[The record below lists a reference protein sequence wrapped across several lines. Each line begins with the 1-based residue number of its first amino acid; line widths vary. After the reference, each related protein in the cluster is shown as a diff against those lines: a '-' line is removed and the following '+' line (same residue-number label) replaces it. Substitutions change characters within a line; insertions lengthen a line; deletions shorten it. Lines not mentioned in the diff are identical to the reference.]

1 MQLLVGVVQNYA
13 WGDRRALPK
22 FLGVAPDAKPW
33 AEVWFGTHRGG
44 PSQIA
49 SSEGLQTLESDAGVL
64 SFLVKVIAA
73 AKPLSL
79 QTHPTSEQARAG
91 FAREN
96 SLGIALDDTVR
107 LYRDTSAKPELLIA
121 ITEFE
126 AICGFRSDKENLKM
140 CEQYDWRELA
150 KHLRD
155 DGLAQCVRWALTTGP
170 KTLPDKMPY
179 WAMQLADLYPSSGGV
194 LVALL
199 MHHVRV
205 RTGDALF
212 LGAGN
217 VHAYLRGEGVEVMS
231 SSDNVVR
238 AAFTQ
243 KHADI
248 EEFLNIADLA
258 PIAKP
263 SCAASR
269 SDDCAVQY
277 LVGTHEFGAQ
287 RIEVS
292 GPYTVTATHDIEIL
306 LCTSGDAG
314 AIRRGQAGILKRGE
328 TLQLSGSATV
338 FRTWGKN

>member
-1 MQLLVGVVQNYA
+1 MQLLVGVVQNFQ
-13 WGDRRALPK
+13 WGDRYSLPE
-22 FLGVAPDAKPW
+22 FLSVAPDAKPW
-33 AEVWFGTHRGG
+33 AELWFGTHRGG
-44 PSQIA
+44 PSQI
-49 SSEGLQTLESDAGVL
+49 ETHNGLKTLESDAGVL

-79 QTHPTSEQARAG
+79 QTHPTGEQAAAG

-96 SLGIALDDTVR
+96 SLGIALDDFKR

-126 AICGFRSDKENLKM
+126 AICGFRGDKENLMM
-140 CEQYDWRELA
+140 CEQYEWHELA
-150 KHLRD
+150 RHLRD
-155 DGLAQCVRWALTTGP
+155 DGLAQCVRWALTSGP
-170 KTLPDKMPY
+170 QSLPDKMPY
-179 WAMQLADLYPSSGGV
+179 WAMQLAEMYPSSGGV

-205 RTGDALF
+205 RPGEALY

-243 KHADI
+243 KHVDI
-248 EEFLNIADLA
+248 EEFLQIADLSS
-258 PIAKP
+258 IAKP
-263 SCAASR
+263 LCAATR
-269 SDDCAVQY
+269 IDDCASQY
-277 LVGTHEFGAQ
+277 LVDTHDFGAQ

-292 GPYTVTATHDIEIL
+292 GQYAVTATHDVEIL

-328 TLQLSGSATV
+328 TLQLSGAATL

>member
-13 WGDRRALPK
+13 WGDRYALPK

-44 PSQIA
+44 PSQVA
-49 SSEGLQTLESDAGVL
+49 SSGGLQTLESDAGVL

-96 SLGIALDDTVR
+96 SLGITLDDPVR
-107 LYRDTSAKPELLIA
+107 LYRDSSAKPELLIA

-126 AICGFRSDKENLKM
+126 AICGFRSDKENLNM
-140 CEQYDWRELA
+140 CNRYDWHELA

-155 DGLAQCVRWALTTGP
+155 DGLAQCVRWALTSGP
-170 KTLPDKMPY
+170 RTLPDKMPY

-205 RTGDALF
+205 RPGDALY

-248 EEFLNIADLA
+248 EEFLNIADLS

-269 SDDCAVQY
+269 VDDCASQY
-277 LVGTHEFGAQ
+277 LVGTQDFGAQ
-287 RIEVS
+287 RIKVS
-292 GPYTVTATHDIEIL
+292 RQYTVTATHDIEIL

-314 AIRRGQAGILKRGE
+314 AIRRGEAGILKRGE
-328 TLQLSGSATV
+328 TLQLNGDATV
-338 FRTWGKN
+338 FKAWGKS

>member
-1 MQLLVGVVQNYA
+1 MQLLVGVVQHYE
-13 WGDRRALPK
+13 WGDRYALPK
-22 FLGVAPDAKPW
+22 FLDLSPDAKPW
-33 AEVWFGTHRGG
+33 AELWFGTHRGG
-44 PSQIA
+44 PSRIA
-49 SSEGLQTLESDAGVL
+49 SSEGSRALESEVGAL
-64 SFLVKVIAA
+64 SFLVKVITT

-79 QTHPTSEQARAG
+79 QTHPTSEQAKAG

-96 SLGIALDDTVR
+96 ALGIAPDDHKR
-107 LYRDTSAKPELLIA
+107 LYRDSSDKPELLIA

-126 AICGFRSDKENLKM
+126 ALCGFKSDRENIKM
-140 CEQYDWRELA
+140 CEQYDWHELA

-155 DGLAQCVRWALTTGP
+155 DGLAKCVRWALTSGP
-170 KTLPDKMPY
+170 KVLPEQMPY
-179 WAMQLADLYPSSGGV
+179 WAMQLAEMYPSSGGV

-205 RTGDALF
+205 RPGDALY

-243 KHADI
+243 KHFDI
-248 EEFLNIADLA
+248 EEFLNIADLS
-258 PIAKP
+258 PIDKP
-263 SCAASR
+263 LCASTRVDACAS
-269 SDDCAVQY
+269 QY

-287 RIEVS
+287 RIDVR
-292 GPYTVTATHDIEIL
+292 GQYAVIATHDAEIL

-314 AIRRGQAGILKRGE
+314 SIRRGEAGVIKRGE
-328 TLQLSGSATV
+328 TLQLSGEATV
-338 FRTWGKN
+338 FRTWGKS

>member
-1 MQLLVGVVQNYA
+1 MQLLVGVVQNYE
-13 WGDRRALPK
+13 WGDRYALPK
-22 FLGVAPDAKPW
+22 FLGVAPDSKPW
-33 AEVWFGTHRGG
+33 AELWFGTHRGG

-49 SSEGLQTLESDAGVL
+49 SSVGLQTLESDAGPL
-64 SFLVKVIAA
+64 SFLVKVIVA

-79 QTHPTSEQARAG
+79 QTHPTSEQAVAG

-96 SLGIALDDTVR
+96 SLGVALDDNKR
-107 LYRDTSAKPELLIA
+107 LYRDSSAKPELLVA
-121 ITEFE
+121 LTEFE
-126 AICGFRSDKENLKM
+126 AICGFRSDEENLKI
-140 CEQYDWRELA
+140 CEEYEWHELA

-155 DGLAQCVRWALTTGP
+155 DGLAQCVRWALTSGP
-170 KTLPDKMPY
+170 KTLPGKMPY
-179 WAMQLADLYPSSGGV
+179 WAMQLAEMYPSSGGV

-205 RTGDALF
+205 RPGDALY

-231 SSDNVVR
+231 ASDNVVR

-248 EEFLNIADLA
+248 EEFLSIADLS

-263 SCAASR
+263 LRAATR
-269 SDDCAVQY
+269 VDDCTSQY
-277 LVGTHEFGAQ
+277 QVGTQAFGAQ
-287 RIEVS
+287 RIEVR
-292 GPYTVTATHDIEIL
+292 GQYTVIATHDIEIL

-314 AIRRGQAGILKRGE
+314 AIKRGQAGVIKRGE
-328 TLQLSGSATV
+328 TLYLSGDATV
-338 FRTWGKN
+338 FRTWGKS

>member
-1 MQLLVGVVQNYA
+1 MHHLLGVVQNYE
-13 WGDRRALPK
+13 WGDRYALPK
-22 FLGVAPDAKPW
+22 FLGVAPDSKPW

-44 PSQIA
+44 PSQIST
-49 SSEGLQTLESDAGVL
+49 SSGPQTLESDAGAL

-79 QTHPTSEQARAG
+79 QTHPTDEQARAG
-91 FAREN
+91 FANEN
-96 SLGIALDDTVR
+96 ARGIALDHPER
-107 LYRDTSAKPELLIA
+107 LYRDISAKPELLIA

-140 CEQYDWRELA
+140 CEQYEWYELA
-150 KHLRD
+150 KHLRE
-155 DGLAQCVRWALTTGP
+155 DGLAQCVRWALTSGP

-179 WAMQLADLYPSSGGV
+179 WAMQLADLYPGSGGV

-205 RTGDALF
+205 RPGDALY

-243 KHADI
+243 KHVDI
-248 EEFLNIADLA
+248 EAFLKIADLS

-263 SCAASR
+263 LCAATR
-269 SDDCAVQY
+269 VDDCASQY
-277 LVGTHEFGAQ
+277 LVGTQDFGTQ
-287 RIEVS
+287 RIKLV
-292 GPYTVTATHDIEIL
+292 GQYTVTATHDIEIL
-306 LCTSGDAG
+306 ICTTGDAG
-314 AIRRGQAGILKRGE
+314 TIKRGQAGVIKRGE
-328 TLQLSGSATV
+328 TLQLSGDATV
-338 FRTWGKN
+338 FKTWGKS